1 MEQKSNNAI
10 KQPKIDKVIKANA
23 RLLLR
28 LKLLSNSTIA
38 FLSLVN
44 VIVLFISPTIL
55 RGENFKF
62 LLLIYSIVNVS
73 VYSIATF
80 ANGLLLKLNK
90 SKLHFH
96 HVFPYIA
103 ILSGIGLLFH
113 NPEYFLLFIS
123 TRQIIILLKKF
134 LLYAFEGKF
143 WKFIT
148 ENPAISLMIS
158 FLLVIL
164 VGTILLMLPIATTSS
179 KSMPFINAFFTSTS
193 ATCVTGLAVEDTG
206 TYFSHFGQL
215 IILTLI
221 QIGGLGLM
229 TISTAFALLFGQR
242 LTVRLESVMQNIVG
256 ESNKIDLITLLR
268 YIVGITVSV
277 EIIGAVFLFQTF
289 KTQFPSTIKAVYY
302 SIFHSVSAFCNA
314 GFALYPRSFETFV
327 GNWNINIVLSLLII
341 FGGLGFVVYLDIQ
354 RNIFKKRG
362 YKRFSLHTKIVL
374 ITTFTLT
381 VVGIMGFFISEYNNT
396 MRDMNFSERLL
407 SSMFQSVT
415 CRTAGF
421 NTIDQSGLSYGSI
434 LLSVVLMFI
443 GASPGSTGGG
453 IKTTTF
459 AIMVLAIVSIITGK
473 SSVSAFKRK
482 ISMEHIKDA
491 VSLIGIT
498 LCFALILLFALFI
511 VSDGT
516 FEEIVFEAF
525 SALGTVGLTIGMTSK
540 LNLAGKI
547 IIIMLMYLGR
557 IGPLTILYALAQR
570 VKKKRINYLEE
581 KISIG

>member
-62 LLLIYSIVNVS
+62 LLLVYSIVNVS